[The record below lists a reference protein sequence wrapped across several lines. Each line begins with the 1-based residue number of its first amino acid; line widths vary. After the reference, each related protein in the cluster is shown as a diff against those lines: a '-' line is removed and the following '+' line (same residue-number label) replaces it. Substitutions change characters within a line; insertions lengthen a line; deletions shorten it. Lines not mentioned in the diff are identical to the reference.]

1 MPDWLLQSVDGVYIE
16 SKLGFPGEPE
26 EGERDMNVFWGF
38 EYDTEFYKIGDE
50 IDVVFHNGT
59 HYSGTLEDL
68 RVDDGEIVVNGCAF
82 SLYEIDKVIH
92 LN

>member
-1 MPDWLLQSVDGVYIE
+1 
-16 SKLGFPGEPE
+16 
-26 EGERDMNVFWGF
+26 MNVFWGF

-68 RVDDGEIVVNGCAF
+68 RVDDGEIAVNGCAF
-82 SLYEIDKVIH
+82 SLHDIDKVIH